1 MKRSLLLLSFCC
13 TLYLTASAQTDYTL
27 VMDRVRSEL
36 LSAAGSVTTL
46 DNNVNSTLATL
57 QTDGS
62 WPDVNYAYSSTTYT
76 ADTHINRVKTFVL
89 AYIHASSTHYHSATL
104 FDAITRSLQYWDT
117 ADPQSWNW
125 YHNQISNPQRLG
137 EILIMLYTAPL
148 SLPSTLNS
156 NLLAQMNRGNPAAQ
170 AGANKLD
177 IAIHFM
183 YRACLTADATLM
195 NTAVTEAFQPIVLTT
210 AEGIQHD
217 LSYQQHGP
225 QLYLYGYG
233 TVLVDGEVKVATYLR
248 GTSWALSGTKLAL
261 FSNFMRNAYL
271 KVMRGRYIDFSVN
284 GRSISRNNN
293 LSQGGTAN
301 LAKLKAL
308 DTAYTA
314 FYDGAIARANG
325 SQPPSYMITPVH
337 THYWHSDYTI
347 HHRPGYFFGLRN
359 VSPRTSKSEN
369 GNGENLKGY
378 YLSEGATNIAAGGG
392 EYHNIFPVWDW
403 ARIPGTTVP
412 FITSFPLRAAWGGNY
427 GTASFSGGVSDSL
440 YGVTALAFNDY
451 NTQARKAWFFFDNE
465 VVCLGADVKST
476 AAQAINTTVN
486 QCLLSGDVTV
496 FANGAQSTL
505 STGAHSFN
513 NTLKWVSH
521 NGIGYYF
528 PNGGNLQLSNQAQS
542 GTWQSINTGGTTT
555 TQTMNV
561 FKLWFD
567 HGTAPTG
574 GSYAYY
580 VVPGQNMATYDTTQ
594 VRIQSNSANVQ
605 AVRHMGLNI
614 RQIVFYAAGTFTSDS
629 VTITVDRACALMLK
643 NVGSTSV
650 AVSVADPAQLSS
662 PVNIYLTLP
671 NIPQTRHLTAN
682 LPSGVLAGSTAR
694 YTVNLSTPVY
704 QPLNTINAAA
714 DAYVRDGSSY
724 AGVNYGT
731 ATSLFIK
738 KDGVSYTRETF
749 FKFDVSALPAN
760 ADNVKLRL
768 YVNYANTNAA
778 GVPWIAQY
786 VSNDSWTESGI
797 TYSNMPAVTSNID
810 TMPGMTAGNYAEW
823 DVTAIAL
830 AQRSADGTLTL
841 KVVSNSS
848 GDTTDASFSSKETGD
863 AAFRPSLVYTER
875 PPLLPAIADAY
886 VRDGSSY
893 ATTNYGTAGSL
904 VIKKDAVGYT
914 REAFFKFDVSG
925 LPAGADNVKLR
936 LHVNYA
942 NSGAAGVPWIAQYI
956 SNDSWTESGI
966 TYNNMPIVTSNI
978 DTVPGLA
985 AGNYAEWDVTGI
997 ALAQQSAD
1005 GILSLKVVSN
1015 GTGSTTDASFSSKE
1029 TVDTDL
1035 RPTLVYTEG
1044 SMLLSMMQPAGSET
1058 KISGTR
1064 IFPNP
1069 AASFIR
1075 IETDRKYDKAEL
1087 RDVSGRV
1094 IKIQKLEGAAQSEIK
1109 LDQVQPGVYMLQ
1121 LSGPKGMEVRKVV
1134 KM

>member
-1 MKRSLLLLSFCC
+1 MKRSWLLLSFCC
-13 TLYLTASAQTDYTL
+13 TLYFTAGAQTDYTL
-27 VMDRVRSEL
+27 VMDRVRAEL
-36 LSAAGSVTTL
+36 LSTAGSITTL

-76 ADTHINRVKTFVL
+76 ADVHINRVKTFVL
-89 AYIHASSTHYHSATL
+89 AYTHTSSTHYHSATL

-117 ADPQSWNW
+117 SDPQSWNW

-137 EILIMLYTAPL
+137 EILIMLYIAPL
-148 SLPSTLNS
+148 SLPATLQS
-156 NLLAQMNRGNPAAQ
+156 NLLAQMNRGWPPSQ
-170 AGANKLD
+170 TGANKLD

-195 NTAVTEAFQPIVLTT
+195 NTAVTEAFLPIVLTT
-210 AEGIQHD
+210 GEGIRHD

-225 QLYLYGYG
+225 QLYFYGYG
-233 TVLVDGEVKVATYLR
+233 TVFVDGEVKVATYLR
-248 GTSWALSGTKLAL
+248 GTPWALSGTKLAL

-271 KVMRGRYIDFSVN
+271 KVMRARYIDFSVN

-293 LSQGGTAN
+293 LSQGGTAM
-301 LAKLKAL
+301 LTKLKAL

-314 FYDGAIARANG
+314 FYDAAIARANG
-325 SQPPSYMITPVH
+325 SQPPSYMITPLH
-337 THYWHSDYTI
+337 THYWNSDYTI

-378 YLSEGATNIAAGGG
+378 YLSEGATNITVSGA

-403 ARIPGTTVP
+403 SRIPGTTVP
-412 FITSFPLRAAWGGNY
+412 FLTTLPLRAAWGGNY

-440 YGVTALAFNDY
+440 YGATALAFNDY

-476 AAQAINTTVN
+476 AAQPINTTVN
-486 QCLLSGDVTV
+486 QSLLSGNVTV

-505 STGAHSFN
+505 SDGAHSFN

-521 NGIGYYF
+521 NGISYYF
-528 PNGGNLQLSNQAQS
+528 PNGGNIQLSNQAQS

-580 VVPGQNMATYDTTQ
+580 VLPGQNMATYDTTQ
-594 VRIQSNSANVQ
+594 VRIQANSADVQ
-605 AVRHMGLNI
+605 AVRHTGLNI
-614 RQIVFYAAGTFTSDS
+614 RQIVFYKAGTFTHDS
-629 VTITVDRACALMLK
+629 VTITVDRACAVMLK

-650 AVSVADPAQLSS
+650 TVSVADPAQSS
-662 PVNIYLTLP
+662 APVNIYLNLP

-682 LPSGVLAGSTAR
+682 LPSGVLAGSTAT

-704 QPLNTINAAA
+704 EPL
-714 DAYVRDGSSY
+714 
-724 AGVNYGT
+724 
-731 ATSLFIK
+731 
-738 KDGVSYTRETF
+738 
-749 FKFDVSALPAN
+749 
-760 ADNVKLRL
+760 
-768 YVNYANTNAA
+768 
-778 GVPWIAQY
+778 
-786 VSNDSWTESGI
+786 
-797 TYSNMPAVTSNID
+797 
-810 TMPGMTAGNYAEW
+810 
-823 DVTAIAL
+823 TAI
-830 AQRSADGTLTL
+830 
-841 KVVSNSS
+841 
-848 GDTTDASFSSKETGD
+848 
-863 AAFRPSLVYTER
+863 
-875 PPLLPAIADAY
+875 PAIADAY
-886 VRDGSSY
+886 VRSGSTY
-893 ATTNYGTAGSL
+893 ATTNYGTATSL

-914 REAFFKFDVSG
+914 RESFFKFDISG
-925 LPAGADNVKLR
+925 LPSGADDVKLR
-936 LHVNYA
+936 LYVNYA

-956 SNDSWTESGI
+956 SNDSWTETGI
-966 TYNNMPIVTSNI
+966 NWNNMPIVTSNI
-978 DTVPGLA
+978 DTVPGMA
-985 AGNYAEWDVTGI
+985 AGNYVEWDVTGI

-1015 GTGSTTDASFSSKE
+1015 GTGSTTDVSFSSKE
-1029 TVDTDL
+1029 TGDAAL
-1035 RPTLVYTEG
+1035 RPALVYSGG
-1044 SMLLSMMQPAGSET
+1044 SMLLSKMQPAGAET
-1058 KISGTR
+1058 TTSGTR

-1075 IETDRKYDKAEL
+1075 IQTDRQYDKAEL

-1094 IKIQKLEGAAQSEIK
+1094 IKVEKLEGKTQFEIR
-1109 LDQVQPGVYMLQ
+1109 LDRVQPGVYMLQ
-1121 LSGPKGMEVRKVV
+1121 LSGPKGQEVRKVV